1 MPMKVTPATR
11 TTAPKTPVQFSL
23 NICSNRRQ
31 DFSNGEDG
39 ISVRAG
45 GSSTTKRLDRRK
57 SVNSFAGSVSDSGFF
72 ASARVFREANSGMD
86 SGMAPGT
93 FGSFDWQTAGL
104 LNSGVA

>member
-31 DFSNGEDG
+31 DFSNGEG
-39 ISVRAG
+39 GMRVRAG
-45 GSSTTKRLDRRK
+45 DSSTTKRLDRRK
-57 SVNSFAGSVSDSGFF
+57 YVNSCAGSVSNRGSF
-72 ASARVFREANSGMD
+72 ASAKVFPEANSGMD

-93 FGSFDWQTAGL
+93 FGSFDWQTAVL